1 MWAFELS
8 LRFGRDKSVDT
19 EPPEIYD
26 LHSGQIERSERT
38 VWGFVPNEGWEDSRK

>member
-1 MWAFELS
+1 MWTFEFS

-38 VWGFVPNEGWEDSRK
+38 MGFMPSEGWEDKR